1 MNDITTSV
9 ILADLYIFIKED
21 KLDEV
26 QTLINMYNNPDLK
39 DDSSFYL
46 TPADF
51 NLLKHYNNSY
61 LYLLD
66 NYIPQSP
73 EIKRTMWKHKID
85 LILASYRS
93 DKIWDNETIY
103 NFIITIMENPELQ
116 AYEITDLIR
125 LSMAI
130 ENTELIV
137 LLKEKAMLLKEDN
150 E

>member
-93 DKIWDNETIY
+93 DKIWNNETIY
-103 NFIITIMENPELQ
+103 NFIITVMENPELQ

-125 LSMAI
+125 LSIAI

>member
-1 MNDITTSV
+1 MDDITTSV

-93 DKIWDNETIY
+93 DKIWDNEIIH
-103 NFIITIMENPELQ
+103 NFIITTMDNPELQ

-125 LSMAI
+125 LSIAI
-130 ENTELIV
+130 ENTELII

>member
-1 MNDITTSV
+1 MDDITTSI

-93 DKIWDNETIY
+93 DKIWNNETIY
-103 NFIITIMENPELQ
+103 DFIITIMENPELQ
-116 AYEITDLIR
+116 AYEIIDLIR
-125 LSMAI
+125 LSIAI
-130 ENTELIV
+130 ENTELIIT
-137 LLKEKAMLLKEDN
+137 LKEKAMLLKEDN

>member
-1 MNDITTSV
+1 MDDITTSV

-103 NFIITIMENPELQ
+103 NFIITAMENPELQ

-125 LSMAI
+125 LSIAI
-130 ENTELIV
+130 ENTELII

>member
-1 MNDITTSV
+1 MDDITTSI

-51 NLLKHYNNSY
+51 NLLKHFNNCF

-66 NYIPQSP
+66 NFIPQSP

-103 NFIITIMENPELQ
+103 NFIITAMENPELQ

-125 LSMAI
+125 LSIAI
-130 ENTELIV
+130 ENTELII

>member
-1 MNDITTSV
+1 MDDITTSV

-103 NFIITIMENPELQ
+103 NFIITIMNNPELQ

-125 LSMAI
+125 LSIAI
-130 ENTELIV
+130 ENTELII

>member
-1 MNDITTSV
+1 MNDITTSI

-26 QTLINMYNNPDLK
+26 QTLINMYNNPDSK

-46 TPADF
+46 TSADF

-93 DKIWDNETIY
+93 DKIWNNEIIY
-103 NFIITIMENPELQ
+103 NFIVTTMENPELQ
-116 AYEITDLIR
+116 AYEIIDLIR
-125 LSMAI
+125 LSIAI
-130 ENTELIV
+130 KNTELIII
-137 LLKEKAMLLKEDN
+137 LKEKAMLLKEDN
-150 E
+150 K

>member
-1 MNDITTSV
+1 MDDITTSV

-39 DDSSFYL
+39 DNSSFYL

-93 DKIWDNETIY
+93 DKIWNDETIY
-103 NFIITIMENPELQ
+103 DFIITIMENPELQ
-116 AYEITDLIR
+116 AYEIIDLIR
-125 LSMAI
+125 LSIAI
-130 ENTELIV
+130 ENTELIIT
-137 LLKEKAMLLKEDN
+137 LKEKAMLLKGDN
-150 E
+150 K

>member
-21 KLDEV
+21 KLNEV

-93 DKIWDNETIY
+93 DKIWNNKTIY
-103 NFIITIMENPELQ
+103 NFIITVMENPELQ

-125 LSMAI
+125 LSIAI

>member
-93 DKIWDNETIY
+93 DKIWNNETIY

>member
-1 MNDITTSV
+1 MDDITTSI

-61 LYLLD
+61 C
-66 NYIPQSP
+66 
-73 EIKRTMWKHKID
+73 
-85 LILASYRS
+85 
-93 DKIWDNETIY
+93 
-103 NFIITIMENPELQ
+103 
-116 AYEITDLIR
+116 
-125 LSMAI
+125 
-130 ENTELIV
+130 
-137 LLKEKAMLLKEDN
+137 
-150 E
+150 

>member
-1 MNDITTSV
+1 MDDITTSI

-103 NFIITIMENPELQ
+103 NFIITAMENPELQ
-116 AYEITDLIR
+116 AYEFTDLIR
-125 LSMAI
+125 LSIAI
-130 ENTELIV
+130 ENTELII

>member
-1 MNDITTSV
+1 MDDITTSV

-66 NYIPQSP
+66 HYVPQSP
-73 EIKRTMWKHKID
+73 EIKKTMWKHKID

-93 DKIWDNETIY
+93 DKIWNNETIY
-103 NFIITIMENPELQ
+103 DFIITIMENPELQ
-116 AYEITDLIR
+116 AYEIIDLIR
-125 LSMAI
+125 LSIAI
-130 ENTELIV
+130 ENKELIIT
-137 LLKEKAMLLKEDN
+137 LKEKAMLLKEDN
-150 E
+150 K

>member
-21 KLDEV
+21 KLNEV

-93 DKIWDNETIY
+93 DKIWNNKTIY
-103 NFIITIMENPELQ
+103 NFIITAMENPELQ

-125 LSMAI
+125 LSIAI

>member
-1 MNDITTSV
+1 MDDITTSI

-103 NFIITIMENPELQ
+103 NFIITAMENPELQ

-125 LSMAI
+125 LSIAI
-130 ENTELIV
+130 ENTELII

>member
-1 MNDITTSV
+1 MDDITTSV

-26 QTLINMYNNPDLK
+26 QALINMYNNPDLK
-39 DDSSFYL
+39 DNSSFYL

-66 NYIPQSP
+66 NYVPQSP
-73 EIKRTMWKHKID
+73 EIKKTMWKHKID

-93 DKIWDNETIY
+93 DKIWNNETIY
-103 NFIITIMENPELQ
+103 DFIITIMENPELQ
-116 AYEITDLIR
+116 AYEIIDLIR
-125 LSMAI
+125 LSIAI
-130 ENTELIV
+130 KNTELIIM
-137 LLKEKAMLLKEDN
+137 LKEKAMLLKEDN
-150 E
+150 N

>member
-1 MNDITTSV
+1 MDDITTSI
-9 ILADLYIFIKED
+9 ILADLYIFIKEN

-103 NFIITIMENPELQ
+103 NFIITAMENPELQ
-116 AYEITDLIR
+116 AYEFTDLIR
-125 LSMAI
+125 LSIAI
-130 ENTELIV
+130 ENTELII

>member
-1 MNDITTSV
+1 MDDITTSV

-66 NYIPQSP
+66 HYVPQSS

-93 DKIWDNETIY
+93 DKIWNNETIY
-103 NFIITIMENPELQ
+103 DFIITIMENPELQ
-116 AYEITDLIR
+116 AYEIIDLIR
-125 LSMAI
+125 LSIAI
-130 ENTELIV
+130 ENTELIIT
-137 LLKEKAMLLKEDN
+137 LKEKAMLLKEDN
-150 E
+150 K

>member
-1 MNDITTSV
+1 
-9 ILADLYIFIKED
+9 
-21 KLDEV
+21 
-26 QTLINMYNNPDLK
+26 MYNNPDLK

-103 NFIITIMENPELQ
+103 NFIITAMENPELQ

-125 LSMAI
+125 LSIAI
-130 ENTELIV
+130 ENTELII